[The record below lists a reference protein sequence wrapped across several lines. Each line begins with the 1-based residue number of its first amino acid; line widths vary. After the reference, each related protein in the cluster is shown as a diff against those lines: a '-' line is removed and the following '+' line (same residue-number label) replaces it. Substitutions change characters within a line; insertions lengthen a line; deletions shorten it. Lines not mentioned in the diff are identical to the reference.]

1 MGLSRRDPFK
11 MPVLGSAAI
20 ALPVERSVS
29 GLSLGSSGIAGSAL
43 PAPFTTPFSG
53 GDDLSVL
60 LRRHLRV
67 ITPKAPISAM
77 WRAVVSVAT
86 ILLPGLLGSAFREP
100 RVRGRLIPE
109 ALARPFLGALL
120 GSRTTRYDGR
130 PVRERDGR

>member
-1 MGLSRRDPFK
+1 MELSRRDLFK
-11 MPVLGSAAI
+11 MSVLGSGAI

-29 GLSLGSSGIAGSAL
+29 GLSLLSSRIAESAL
-43 PAPFTTPFSG
+43 PAPFTTPVLET

-60 LRRHLRV
+60 LRRHLRG

-109 ALARPFLGALL
+109 ARARPFSEPCWVLARLAVTADR
-120 GSRTTRYDGR
+120 SRA
-130 PVRERDGR
+130 